1 MSRVSISIPHAMPL
15 VHSQE
20 LSEREKQ
27 IQHLECQKC
36 YLGEEIYRITGI
48 EEGFWSDEVLVS
60 TCDQSWGQLLL
71 LLWVLVM
78 MMVSQDMRDIRRR

>member
-1 MSRVSISIPHAMPL
+1 MSRVSISIPHAMPP
-15 VHSQE
+15 VCSQE

-60 TCDQSWGQLLL
+60 TCDPSTEQLLL
-71 LLWVLVM
+71 LLWVNNHSFLGPGF
-78 MMVSQDMRDIRRR
+78 

>member
-1 MSRVSISIPHAMPL
+1 MLFVSP
-15 VHSQE
+15 QE

-36 YLGEEIYRITGI
+36 YLGEEIYRITGV

-60 TCDQSWGQLLL
+60 TCLGGGLSE
-71 LLWVLVM
+71 
-78 MMVSQDMRDIRRR
+78 

>member
-1 MSRVSISIPHAMPL
+1 MLFVSP
-15 VHSQE
+15 QE

-36 YLGEEIYRITGI
+36 YLGEEIYRITGV

-60 TCDQSWGQLLL
+60 TRSGGGLSGRSAVHSAYARPVGYQALLNEMPSAICL
-71 LLWVLVM
+71 M
-78 MMVSQDMRDIRRR
+78 DC